1 MKIIGFC
8 GKAGAGK
15 DYVAE
20 AIRQDLDKRDRW
32 GVRVAFADG
41 LKLDIEEALS
51 GNLMGQGFGAP
62 HIDVLWD
69 KPYSDEVRWLLQQW
83 GTELRR
89 EQDEDYWAR
98 KGMQRADDIYK
109 MEGADVILFT
119 DVRFDNEARAITEAG
134 GLICM
139 VTADAAIRAE
149 RLGGKLPPA
158 HASEVIDF
166 DYHAIIPNNGSTEY
180 PIELVEYLDNI

>member
-20 AIRQDLDKRDRW
+20 AIRSDLDKRDRW

-41 LKLDIEEALS
+41 LKIDIEEAL
-51 GNLMGQGFGAP
+51 GFQP
-62 HIDVLWD
+62 HSMDALWR

-89 EQDEDYWAR
+89 EQDEDYWAN
-98 KGMQRADDIYK
+98 KGMKLADERWKFD
-109 MEGADVILFT
+109 GADVILFT
-119 DVRFDNEARAITEAG
+119 DVRFENEARVISEAG
-134 GLICM
+134 GLICL
-139 VTADAAIRAE
+139 VTADDAIRAE

-166 DYHAIIPNNGSTEY
+166 DYHAIIPNNGMTEY